1 MGGKAPAPSEVQG
14 PEGTG
19 NQKKKKEQRSCFTE
33 LSFCQVSFLKPL
45 GRGGW
50 CFQNVF
56 GTLVPGAHLTD

>member
-19 NQKKKKEQRSCFTE
+19 SQKKKQQRSCFTE

-50 CFQNVF
+50 CFQNVY
-56 GTLVPGAHLTD
+56 GTLVPGVHLTD